1 MDPHAEN
8 FFKHDDYFIDEKV
21 QFLKF
26 TNTYKVYDSSGS
38 QIGVIQESMS
48 TALKFLSL
56 ILGKASMP
64 FTLTIVD
71 TEDHVLAT
79 IKRGWTLFMSRI
91 SIYDG
96 EGGEIARI
104 KQKFKMFKPTFHI
117 LDLNDA
123 ALATISGDW
132 KAWNFTITGE
142 GDAQIGTITKKWS
155 GLLKEAFTTADKYI
169 VSINAGVTGAA
180 RIATVAAA
188 ITIDMVLKESKSG
201 RLWKP
206 RLGSGAFGLWPP
218 AKAAGKNR

>member
-1 MDPHAEN
+1 MDAHAEN
-8 FFKHDDYFIDEKV
+8 FFKHNEYFIDEKV

-38 QIGVIQESMS
+38 QIGVIQESMP
-48 TALKFLSL
+48 TVLKLLSL
-56 ILGKASMP
+56 VLGKASMP
-64 FTLTIVD
+64 FTLSIAD

-79 IKRGWTLFMSRI
+79 IKRGWTFFMSKI

-96 EGGEIARI
+96 EGSEIARI

-132 KAWNFTITGE
+132 KAWNFTITE
-142 GDAQIGTITKKWS
+142 AGDKQVGTITKKWS

-169 VSINAGVTGAA
+169 VSVDAGLAGVT

-188 ITIDMVLKESKSG
+188 ITIDMVLKESK
-201 RLWKP
+201 
-206 RLGSGAFGLWPP
+206 
-218 AKAAGKNR
+218 